1 MIAIVHG
8 KLLTVTQGVM
18 EDGTLLIDNGKITA
32 MGTDITVPEGA
43 EILDAAG
50 KWVTPGLIDAH
61 SHLSGLNEPAWM
73 PSTMDANEITDPV
86 TAQVRM
92 LDAFNPFDEA
102 IPKVRNAGFT
112 TCCTL
117 PGSANV
123 IGGIGFSFK
132 LKQASAVQDM
142 MIPGTEVMKMAL
154 GENPKRCYG
163 PDKKMPMTR
172 MGTGA
177 VLRETLFNARV
188 YSDKLLKAEADPT
201 IQVEPNFRLDPLVPV
216 VRGERRCR
224 IHCHQADDIVTAIRI
239 AEEFHLK
246 YAIEHCTEGYKI
258 KEFLKE
264 KDITAVVGPLKM
276 GPMKFE
282 IWGCRQDTPAVFEKT
297 GINFCLTADGASDT
311 VWLPSDVGIAM
322 RYGLSF
328 QTALE
333 SVTIRPARL
342 LGLENR
348 VGSLEVGKDADVA
361 VFDGMPF
368 ENLTSCLAT
377 IIDGKIEHCIL

>member
-1 MIAIVHG
+1 MIAIIHG
-8 KLLTVTQGVM
+8 KLLTVTQGVI
-18 EDGTLLIDNGKITA
+18 EDGTLLIDQGKITA
-32 MGTDITVPEGA
+32 VGQNIAVPEGA
-43 EILDAAG
+43 EILDASG

-123 IGGIGFSFK
+123 IGGVGFSFK
-132 LKQASAVQDM
+132 LKNAATVQEM

-177 VLRETLFNARV
+177 VLRETLFKAKV
-188 YSDKLLKAEADPT
+188 YSDKLKKAETDSSFY
-201 IQVEPNFRLDPLVPV
+201 VEPDFRLDPLVPV

-239 AEEFHLK
+239 AEEFKLS

-264 KDITAVVGPLKM
+264 KNITAVVGPLKM

-282 IWGCRQDTPAVFEKT
+282 IWGQDTPAVFEKT

-311 VWLPSDVGIAM
+311 VWLPSDIGIAM

-328 QTALE
+328 ETALE

-342 LGLENR
+342 LGLEDH
-348 VGSLEVGKDADVA
+348 VGSLEAGKDADVA
-361 VFDGMPF
+361 IFDGMPF
-368 ENLTSCLAT
+368 ENLTSCLTT
-377 IIDGKIEHCIL
+377 IIDGKIEHCTL